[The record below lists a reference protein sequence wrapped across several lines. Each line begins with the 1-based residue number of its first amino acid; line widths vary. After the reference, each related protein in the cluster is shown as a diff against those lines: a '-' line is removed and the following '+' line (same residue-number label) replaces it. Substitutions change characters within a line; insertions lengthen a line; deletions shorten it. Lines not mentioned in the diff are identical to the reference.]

1 MITTPEEYMNRLANI
16 QNQGGVSVATID
28 PQNEP
33 HFIIDADTRV
43 ITVPSAFTFL
53 GLKGDHNA
61 ETIYFEIDR
70 YFDDHDLSEETCIVQ
85 YKIVDTVGMEIS
97 EGFFHVTQIDL
108 DSTPGK
114 IIFGWTIRNT
124 VTATAANVYFSVRFY
139 SVETLS
145 STLTTFKYNFNTL
158 EAMLPVL
165 DTLNTSNI
173 APTYKAEEV
182 ETLTTKFDDA
192 VKTAQASADT
202 AQTYSGIA
210 SVNATQAIDA
220 AKSAADKLQELKDG
234 IANGNF
240 KGEKGETGPAGAAG
254 ATGPKGEKGDTGPKG
269 EKGEKGDAG
278 PGFTDTA
285 KALILTLFEG
295 AAAGSSSMQTTLE
308 DLRREWGSEPE
319 TGGTSLLGAAVL
331 GKAVVGM

>member
-85 YKIVDTVGMEIS
+85 YKIVDNVGMEIS

-182 ETLTTKFDDA
+182 ETLTTRFDDA
-192 VKTAQASADT
+192 VKAAQASADT

-220 AKSAADKLQELKDG
+220 AKKADQTIATKGWIWFDDNDDSGYLIMYIADSISENVTAQDDG
-234 IANGNF
+234 NGNL
-240 KGEKGETGPAGAAG
+240 EV
-254 ATGPKGEKGDTGPKG
+254 
-269 EKGEKGDAG
+269 
-278 PGFTDTA
+278 
-285 KALILTLFEG
+285 IL
-295 AAAGSSSMQTTLE
+295 S
-308 DLRREWGSEPE
+308 
-319 TGGTSLLGAAVL
+319 
-331 GKAVVGM
+331 